1 MKNNLKKIIY
11 FIPTIILLILLIFY
25 LGNVIRNYYIF
36 TKINES
42 FNNFSSANSL
52 YIKVRFGQDN
62 NTQYEYLKY
71 NEKSAQTV
79 SEINNN
85 DNKLLYTT
93 YFDSNDYYDIQY
105 NSNEVTKNS
114 GNSLIISYLP
124 TLPYSSQTN
133 ENILSSSS
141 LRLQYSFAL
150 GTRISSKT
158 YNGIDCYAITLLEY
172 DKMYPDRFYT
182 IFVDKNTFIPIY
194 INDNGT
200 EAFYEIKTDTITDKD
215 FDFPLST
222 EELES
227 SND

>member
-1 MKNNLKKIIY
+1 MKKIIY
-11 FIPTIILLILLIFY
+11 LIPSIIILFILSFYIGNIF
-25 LGNVIRNYYIF
+25 RNYYIF

-42 FNNFSSANSL
+42 FNNFSNADSL
-52 YIKVRFGQDN
+52 YIKVYFGQDST
-62 NTQYEYLKY
+62 TQYEYMQY

-79 SEINNN
+79 SEINNTTN
-85 DNKLLYTT
+85 ENNLLYTT
-93 YFDSNDYYDIQY
+93 YFDSNNYYDIQY
-105 NSNEVTKNS
+105 NSNTVTKNS

-141 LRLQYSFAL
+141 LRWQYSFSL

-200 EAFYEIKTDTITDKD
+200 ETFYEIKTNTINEDD
-215 FDFPLST
+215 FNFPLTT
-222 EELES
+222 EELENL
-227 SND
+227 ND

>member
-1 MKNNLKKIIY
+1 MKKIIY
-11 FIPTIILLILLIFY
+11 LIPSIIILFILAFYIGNIF
-25 LGNVIRNYYIF
+25 RNYYIF

-42 FNNFSSANSL
+42 FNNFSNADSL
-52 YIKVRFGQDN
+52 YIKVYFGQDST
-62 NTQYEYLKY
+62 TQYEYMQY

-79 SEINNN
+79 SEINNTTN
-85 DNKLLYTT
+85 ENNLLYTT

-105 NSNEVTKNS
+105 NSNTVTKNS

-124 TLPYSSQTN
+124 TLPYSSETN
-133 ENILSSSS
+133 NSILSSSS
-141 LRLQYSFAL
+141 LRWQYSFSL

-200 EAFYEIKTDTITDKD
+200 ETFYEIKTNTINEDD
-215 FDFPLST
+215 FNFPLTT
-222 EELES
+222 EELENL
-227 SND
+227 ND